1 MLSAGG
7 GNGAEMEWGLG
18 SAEARGAVVDWI
30 VRVGSLGRR
39 RFNLKEMRE

>member
-1 MLSAGG
+1 M
-7 GNGAEMEWGLG
+7 G
-18 SAEARGAVVDWI
+18 SGKCRGPGAVVDWI